1 MDTKGGKGGEM
12 NQEVGIDT
20 FTLRCAGNA
29 FIGKASEKVLQP
41 GAGPALSRGINPRAQ
56 LPW

>member
-20 FTLRCAGNA
+20 FTLMLICAH
-29 FIGKASEKVLQP
+29 
-41 GAGPALSRGINPRAQ
+41 AQ
-56 LPW
+56 